1 MTIVMI
7 IVLLGGRFRLFGE
20 NERSLVL
27 EGTKHGGLQ
36 NVRSPI
42 IALPLSLVLYFF
54 NSRCCWLE
62 NVVQCALAPFST
74 NQSHRVPFL

>member
-7 IVLLGGRFRLFGE
+7 IVLLGGRFRFFGE
-20 NERSLVL
+20 NERGLVL

-42 IALPLSLVLYFF
+42 IALPLSLVLYFLTLDVVGWKML
-54 NSRCCWLE
+54 S
-62 NVVQCALAPFST
+62 NVL
-74 NQSHRVPFL
+74 

>member
-42 IALPLSLVLYFF
+42 IALPLSLVLYFLTLDVVGWKML
-54 NSRCCWLE
+54 S
-62 NVVQCALAPFST
+62 NVL
-74 NQSHRVPFL
+74 